1 MNSIKNIWLKNGK
14 KKRKTQFIHE
24 REIKFKKEEY
34 ERQYLKEFENYYFQ
48 KEKQKYENAMYHFKY
63 MC

>member
-1 MNSIKNIWLKNGK
+1 MEK